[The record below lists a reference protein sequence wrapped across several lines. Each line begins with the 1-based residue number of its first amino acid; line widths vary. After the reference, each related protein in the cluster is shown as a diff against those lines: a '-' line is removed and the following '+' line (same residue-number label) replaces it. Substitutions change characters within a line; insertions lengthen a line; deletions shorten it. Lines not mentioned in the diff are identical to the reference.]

1 MLRKNLINLLLI
13 LAFGILAKAQPL
25 DFYIQKGLQNSP
37 LLKEFNNQV
46 LSGRIDSLL
55 VLAGNDF
62 QINQVSQAMY
72 APVAKKF
79 GYDEAI
85 TDGGN
90 YSAVISLEKSLFNQK
105 TLNNQFK
112 TIALLKQSVE
122 ADRKITIVELKKGIT
137 EQYLLAYADFLEI
150 QFNQKTLDLLK
161 NEQEI
166 LKSLANQ
173 GIYPQTDLMNL
184 SLSVTTEEIAIRQSE
199 IQYKNNLAVLNFIC
213 GINSSQA
220 VVLEKPQFTIQNSF
234 DVLSTPTMEKF
245 RIDSLQNLNSRQLID
260 LNYRPKFSAFADA
273 GFMAIRPE
281 NIPHNFGT
289 SLGLNFSVPIYDG
302 KQRKLQYD
310 KTMLAE
316 QSRQDYQ
323 TFYTSQY
330 RQQILQLTEQLKLSD
345 ELITQIR
352 KQLLQQEN
360 LIALYKIEIE
370 KGLVRFLDFL
380 SVVNSYTETQNTLT
394 VSEMNRLQ
402 IINQLNYLK

>member
-1 MLRKNLINLLLI
+1 M
-13 LAFGILAKAQPL
+13 AFGILAKAQPL

>member
-90 YSAVISLEKSLFNQK
+90 YSAVISLEKSLLNQK

-234 DVLSTPTMEKF
+234 DIISTPTMEKF

>member
-1 MLRKNLINLLLI
+1 MLRKNLLNLVLFLV
-13 LAFGILAKAQPL
+13 FGIVTNAQPL

-62 QINQVSQAMY
+62 QISQVSQAMY
-72 APVAKKF
+72 APVAKKI

-90 YSAVISLEKSLFNQK
+90 YSAVVSLEKSLFNQK
-105 TLNNQFK
+105 TLSNQFK
-112 TIALLKQSVE
+112 TIALLRQSVE
-122 ADRKITIVELKKGIT
+122 ADRKITAVELKKGIT
-137 EQYLLAYADFLEI
+137 EQYLLAYSDFLQI

-166 LKSLANQ
+166 LKALANQ
-173 GIYPQTDLMNL
+173 GIYSQTDLMNL
-184 SLSVTTEEIAIRQSE
+184 SLSVTAQEIAIRQSE
-199 IQYKNNLAVLNFIC
+199 IQYKNNMAVLNFIC
-213 GINSSQA
+213 GISSSQA
-220 VVLEKPQFTIQNSF
+220 AVLEKPEFTVQNSF

-260 LNYRPKFSAFADA
+260 LNYRPKISAFADA

-345 ELITQIR
+345 ELITDIR

>member
-1 MLRKNLINLLLI
+1 M
-13 LAFGILAKAQPL
+13 AFGILAKAQPL

-90 YSAVISLEKSLFNQK
+90 YSAVISLEKSLLNQK

-234 DVLSTPTMEKF
+234 DIISTPTMEKF